1 MSTPQN
7 NPPILPGDKLNTL
20 TTIMDLQQLEKQLY
34 TNLETLATSGS
45 PTASAEQSQ
54 IINKI
59 NDLSKTRINLFNS
72 LKEMYQYAQDNVN
85 ENRNELVDKMVVAKV
100 MESQLNNMKQM
111 MNELDQV
118 KDNKLRM
125 VQINT
130 YYGKQYQ
137 SQTDLMKFIVLLCVI
152 ILIIIFLA
160 KRSIISPGLS
170 SLLMTIVVAAGGF
183 FIFRKV
189 VDISSRDK
197 MDFDRYRG
205 PSMDNQ
211 ETSNY
216 DYNKNFDDYDL
227 NAKTWSIC
235 GDGTM
240 FDDKLGQCIVKP
252 ATTSVESFSAMS
264 EVIGYN
270 KDSVIMSGPSD
281 YN

>member
-1 MSTPQN
+1 MSTVQNIPQ
-7 NPPILPGDKLNTL
+7 ISTGDKLNTL

-34 TNLETLATSGS
+34 TNLETLAASGDPNS
-45 PTASAEQSQ
+45 SVEQSQ
-54 IINKI
+54 IIKKI
-59 NDLSKTRINLFNS
+59 NDLSKTRISLFNS
-72 LKEMYQYAQDNVN
+72 LKELYDYAQVNVN

-111 MNELDQV
+111 MNELEQV

-137 SQTDLMKFIVLLCVI
+137 SQTNLMKFIVMLCVI
-152 ILIIIFLA
+152 ILIVIFLA
-160 KRSIISPGLS
+160 KRSIISSGVSNLIIII
-170 SLLMTIVVAAGGF
+170 LVAVGGF

-189 VDISSRDK
+189 MDISSRDK
-197 MDFDRYRG
+197 MDFDRYPG
-205 PSMDNQ
+205 PSMDDQ
-211 ETSNY
+211 STSNY
-216 DYNKNFDDYDL
+216 DYDKNFNNFDVDV
-227 NAKTWSIC
+227 NTWSIC

-252 ATTSVESFSAMS
+252 AKPVESFSAMS

-270 KDSVIMSGPSD
+270 KDSVTMSGPSD